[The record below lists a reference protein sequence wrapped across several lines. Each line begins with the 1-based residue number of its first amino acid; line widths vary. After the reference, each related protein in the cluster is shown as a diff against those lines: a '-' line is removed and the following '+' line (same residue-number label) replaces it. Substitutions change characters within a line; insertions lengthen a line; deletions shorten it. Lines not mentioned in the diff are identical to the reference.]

1 MTTEHSDQSIVVTGT
16 GVVLPTGRHVT
27 PLWDAWTDGK
37 PAISPYLDPVVSTRR
52 ITHFGHVPAEVV
64 EQSRE
69 AVPHRQ
75 RKYGTPYT
83 FNAVLAAQDA
93 IAEAGPGW
101 ARVDD
106 HRRGLFVAQDNST
119 TPSIGTFARGLTQLG
134 EGREIDFG
142 ALTNELLM
150 NGGLDPFTIIHAL
163 NNNTLAL
170 VSIVHELRGDCAAL
184 VQGES
189 AAVTALQ
196 RATFSLRNGHCD
208 IALVVGAGSYNE
220 PLTLAGHYRLGHLS
234 KDAGGDGQL
243 RSFDSAQDGTI
254 LSEGAVALVLERARD
269 ATARGATPLVQLCDT
284 VVVSGSRG
292 AGPAHI
298 AHRYDDMLHQNG
310 IGTEQLGA
318 VLADGKAA
326 PGYDIA
332 EIELLTTLFKGSG
345 IPVST
350 VRPITGTPGAAGP
363 LVDLALAG
371 QIFTENTLPAIA
383 HLGDPLSDQ
392 LQFVQGGP
400 RKQRID
406 SVLGTY
412 TNFNGIS
419 SAVLAKRPDAAGAA

>member
-1 MTTEHSDQSIVVTGT
+1 M
-16 GVVLPTGRHVT
+16 VLPTGRHIT

-37 PAISPYLDPVVSTRR
+37 PAISPYLDPLVSTRR
-52 ITHFGHVPAEVV
+52 ITHFGHIPAEVV

-101 ARVDD
+101 ARVEDR
-106 HRRGLFVAQDNST
+106 RRGLFVAQDNST

-243 RSFDSAQDGTI
+243 RSFDSAQDGTV
-254 LSEGAVALVLERARD
+254 LSEGAVALVLERSRD

-298 AHRYDDMLHQNG
+298 AQRYDDMLHQNG

-326 PGYDIA
+326 PRLRHRRDRTAHHLVQGQCDTRIDRSTDNRHA
-332 EIELLTTLFKGSG
+332 GSG
-345 IPVST
+345 RPAGRSGTRRANFHRKYSAGNHPSRGST
-350 VRPITGTPGAAGP
+350 V
-363 LVDLALAG
+363 
-371 QIFTENTLPAIA
+371 
-383 HLGDPLSDQ
+383 
-392 LQFVQGGP
+392 
-400 RKQRID
+400 
-406 SVLGTY
+406 
-412 TNFNGIS
+412 
-419 SAVLAKRPDAAGAA
+419 